1 MHYAVV
7 YGIYHNASGRVLLCQ
22 IINGLKMCPLRCCF
36 LTQIIAKSKTR
47 LSTKVYFYCVNLS
60 YGECVEIHSSLTHYT
75 ECVSWYN
82 IFKKIYKF

>member
-1 MHYAVV
+1 M
-7 YGIYHNASGRVLLCQ
+7 IASGRVLLCQ
-22 IINGLKMCPLRCCF
+22 IINGLKTCSPWRCF

-47 LSTKVYFYCVNLS
+47 LSTKVYFDCVKIS

-82 IFKKIYKF
+82 IFKKKHIF